1 MPADVLVLGAG
12 LAGLSC
18 ARDLARGGA
27 DVVVLEARDRVG
39 GRVEQAVLAD
49 GRVAQMGGEVVGT
62 IHHAYVEL
70 VAELGLTLVPS
81 FTAEPGETAYDLLD
95 RVEIG
100 EQWLTREDL
109 ASLERVEAELVRL
122 ARDVDPS
129 DPWSH
134 PDAARLDR
142 ISWSDLMRDQSATA
156 NAYRVTEMHSVGAAG
171 GVLGRS
177 SLLGGLRAISAGGGH
192 LQSDYEAWECLKVE
206 GGSAS
211 LTLVLAAELGE
222 RVRLGAPV
230 VRVRVGAPCV
240 VTLADGE
247 QLEAAAVVC
256 AMPVGPVRD
265 IEITGVS
272 DVRLRSLHRQRQV
285 HASKAVTSLAGP
297 LWRGAG
303 WNGLS
308 ASERD
313 VGGFWVQGEAT
324 LSSLFGPE
332 QTAYL
337 AAAPPGVA
345 DLALRGAL
353 ERIMGPVEPLEIAWR
368 HWGADPWTQGY
379 VSHWAPGDL
388 TAVGPLHGT
397 HEPPFYV
404 AGSDHWATGYMEGAV
419 ATGRAASRAILGEPA
434 RTLYP
439 ARAGAA

>member
-1 MPADVLVLGAG
+1 
-12 LAGLSC
+12 
-18 ARDLARGGA
+18 
-27 DVVVLEARDRVG
+27 
-39 GRVEQAVLAD
+39 
-49 GRVAQMGGEVVGT
+49 
-62 IHHAYVEL
+62 
-70 VAELGLTLVPS
+70 
-81 FTAEPGETAYDLLD
+81 
-95 RVEIG
+95 
-100 EQWLTREDL
+100 
-109 ASLERVEAELVRL
+109 
-122 ARDVDPS
+122 
-129 DPWSH
+129 
-134 PDAARLDR
+134 
-142 ISWSDLMRDQSATA
+142 MRDQSATA

-337 AAAPPGVA
+337 AAAPPGAA